1 MEITINCLAC
11 QDSGTMYLS
20 DDCYGEC
27 LYCSS
32 VNDGD
37 VKPMKKQSP
46 KRKKNKTKTRKV
58 NPLYVNYRL

>member
-1 MEITINCLAC
+1 MEMTINCLAC

-27 LYCSS
+27 LYCSA
-32 VNDGD
+32 ND